1 MTTFGGGKRHI
12 LTSFVLGIAG
22 DGCNSRNCRRPP
34 RADIVHF
41 GGRRKTI
48 MRLTVGAAFAA
59 VLALAPPA
67 CAASDMAGCLRLTD
81 QDAVTRCTQALQ
93 STDSVS
99 PARRA
104 ELHFARGN
112 AYLSLQRYQNAVD
125 DFTAVIEL
133 DPTLRGAYVDRG
145 VAYHHLRQYERA
157 IRDYD
162 RAIALNSDLFATHYN
177 RALSYFRLGRYA
189 EAWKDFDDAVKRTP
203 DDAKALYGRGLSKA
217 RLGGSGDADF
227 AAAKRLDPD
236 IADKFAREGLTPQ
249 GFPPKA
255 ERRL

>member
-1 MTTFGGGKRHI
+1 
-12 LTSFVLGIAG
+12 
-22 DGCNSRNCRRPP
+22 
-34 RADIVHF
+34 
-41 GGRRKTI
+41 

-59 VLALAPPA
+59 VLALAPLA
-67 CAASDMAGCLRLTD
+67 CAASDMVGCLRLTH

-133 DPTLRGAYVDRG
+133 NPTLGGAYVDRG
-145 VAYHHLRQYERA
+145 VAHHHLRQYERA

-162 RAIALNSDLFATHYN
+162 RAIALNSDLFAAHYN

-189 EAWKDFDDAVKRTP
+189 EAWKDFDDAAKRTP

-217 RLGGSGDADF
+217 RLDRSGDADF
-227 AAAKRLDPD
+227 AAAKRLDPG
-236 IADKFAREGLTPQ
+236 IADKFAREGLSP
-249 GFPPKA
+249 
-255 ERRL
+255 